1 MRYDFSKSKSRSTP
15 YVLAV
20 APIDIAEGALAV
32 EICARSP
39 IGQQLTF
46 RLVDSTGQ
54 KHQFK
59 QRIDGTGQW
68 ETIRI
73 PLTRKLEHWGGAN
86 DGEIHFPVTSIVLY
100 VPLPGGGSKTGKV
113 EYADVVVDRGE

>member
-1 MRYDFSKSKSRSTP
+1 M
-15 YVLAV
+15 
-20 APIDIAEGALAV
+20 

-46 RLVDSTGQ
+46 RLIDSTGQ

-68 ETIRI
+68 ETIRM
-73 PLTRKLEHWGGAN
+73 PLTRRPEHWGGAN
-86 DGEIHFPVTSIVLY
+86 DGKIHFPVISIVLS
-100 VPLPGGGSKTGKV
+100 VPLPGEEHKTGRV
-113 EYADVVVDRGE
+113 EYADLVVDRGE